1 MLLRKNRDG
10 GYDDRT
16 AGEWYCPRCKA
27 RVSAT
32 IQELK
37 EAHREREREASRR
50 RNRGASY
57 APNQPCG
64 LPEAW

>member
-1 MLLRKNRDG
+1 MLLGKNRDG

-37 EAHREREREASRR
+37 EAHLERNREESRR
-50 RNRGASY
+50 RNRGLSY
-57 APNQPCG
+57 DPNQTCG
-64 LPEAW
+64 LPEA